1 MGASVPTAPAPQAKA
16 EAPDHEAA
24 GARASGPPVTTEI
37 PAPAAAAARETS
49 SDRAAPLRAEDRAA
63 RIAALYA
70 SGDTTGAADAL
81 RAFRAADP
89 HADTYLPDSLR
100 DWARTIH

>member
-1 MGASVPTAPAPQAKA
+1 MEADQRGAVAQ
-16 EAPDHEAA
+16 EAA
-24 GARASGPPVTTEI
+24 GSA
-37 PAPAAAAARETS
+37 APAVAAAPARETS
-49 SDRAAPLRAEDRAA
+49 SGSAVPLRAEDRAA

-70 SGDTTGAADAL
+70 SGDTTGAEDAL

-89 HADTYLPDSLR
+89 HADRYLPDSLR